1 MIYIFKGFGEICKL
15 PCTLCKGCCD
25 AFKEACSSCNT
36 FWEPIIANPLGN
48 YVIGTWVA
56 MGFVCAAAI
65 WGISQDLNCS
75 SDLKG
80 NIQLFCIANVVLA
93 CIHSGMSYYMQRQ
106 IIEKVGKPFAE
117 MTAKEIQ
124 QKAGEILLY
133 DVPVCLY
140 SFLATAGY
148 GLNAWALSLGSCGDS
163 QPQSGSAFGAGGSRL
178 GRARVRLPL
187 LLVLLPVLPGRRS
200 VEGQERRRRAARH
213 GGRRHGVTHRT
224 PPVQTVHGSRGSR
237 ARALSPRPERWGR
250 THHLRLSNGGT
261 SGGGGAAPRLS
272 RAAG

>member
-163 QPQSGSAFGAGGSRL
+163 QPQSGSAFVYLVWGALAFGYLFCWYCCQCCQGAVPSK
-178 GRARVRLPL
+178 GK
-187 LLVLLPVLPGRRS
+187 
-200 VEGQERRRRAARH
+200 
-213 GGRRHGVTHRT
+213 
-224 PPVQTVHGSRGSR
+224 
-237 ARALSPRPERWGR
+237 
-250 THHLRLSNGGT
+250 
-261 SGGGGAAPRLS
+261 SGGAVPPATAVGATA
-272 RAAG
+272 